1 MAAPKI
7 LIILLLALTII
18 LIAVVVFRPGITA
31 TRAGK
36 MMAFLVLFALPVLC
50 VGIGGSAELKR
61 QEHRILP
68 LLPYC
73 GSEELL

>member
-36 MMAFLVLFALPVLC
+36 MMAFLLLFALPVLC
-50 VGIGGSAELKR
+50 VGIGGLR
-61 QEHRILP
+61 RT
-68 LLPYC
+68 
-73 GSEELL
+73 